1 LDAKL
6 RRLTVGLAIES
17 ALDQGLDFVTLEG
30 FYSDPDEAGIREL
43 HGRLIASVDHRDRE
57 VAIWLEPAL
66 GAEPLRSDPA
76 RLAGEMREM
85 EFILLIL
92 ARRAGAAQYEVNAWM
107 NYVANAAQFIV
118 DGFWM
123 DAKILL
129 SRALMSSGT
138 PAVEALKADPDLLY
152 EVDVLQRATAAY
164 FDEMRGYPV
173 SINVPAERLD
183 AALDLQG
190 IMIDLMRGGDP
201 GGEEGRHV
209 KETFH
214 GLSSVLR
221 HLMESRETPEE
232 IRRELGVVAG
242 RIDWFLPSIA
252 DEGKRALLEDYRR
265 TIEVLASRL

>member
-17 ALDQGLDFVTLEG
+17 ALDQGLDFVALEG
-30 FYSDPDEAGIREL
+30 LYSDPDEAGIREL

-66 GAEPLRSDPA
+66 GAEPLKSDPA
-76 RLAGEMREM
+76 KLAGEMMEM
-85 EFILLIL
+85 EFILLTL
-92 ARRAGAAQYEVNAWM
+92 ARRASAAQQEVNAWM
-107 NYVANAAQFIV
+107 NYVANAAQFVV
-118 DGFWM
+118 DGFWI

-152 EVDVLQRATAAY
+152 EVDALQRATAAY
-164 FDEMRGYPV
+164 FEELRGYPV
-173 SINVPAERLD
+173 SISVPAGRLD
-183 AALDLQG
+183 ATLDLQG
-190 IMIDLMRGGDP
+190 IMIDLMRRWGRD
-201 GGEEGRHV
+201 EEKMHV
-209 KETFH
+209 RETVR

-221 HLMESRETPEE
+221 HLTESRETPED
-232 IRRELGVVAG
+232 IRKELDVVAS

-252 DEGKRALLEDYRR
+252 DEDRRSLLEGYRR
-265 TIEVLASRL
+265 TIGVLASRL

>member
-1 LDAKL
+1 MDAKL

-17 ALDQGLDFVTLEG
+17 ALDQGLDAGALKG
-30 FYSDPDEAGIREL
+30 LYSDPDEARIREL
-43 HGRLIASVDHRDRE
+43 HGRLITSGDHRDRE

-66 GAEPLRSDPA
+66 GAEPLKSDPA

-85 EFILLIL
+85 EFILLTL
-92 ARRAGAAQYEVNAWM
+92 ARRAGAAQKEVNAWM

-118 DGFWM
+118 DGFWI

-152 EVDVLQRATAAY
+152 EVDVLQRATAAH
-164 FDEMRGYPV
+164 FEELRGYPV
-173 SINVPAERLD
+173 SISVPAGRLD
-183 AALDLQG
+183 AALELQWV
-190 IMIDLMRGGDP
+190 MIDLMRSGDR

-209 KETFH
+209 KETVH
-214 GLSSVLR
+214 GLSSVLH
-221 HLMESRETPEE
+221 HLMESRETPED
-232 IRRELGVVAG
+232 IRKELGVVAS

-252 DEGKRALLEDYRR
+252 DEGRRALLEGYRR
-265 TIEVLASRL
+265 TIEVLASGL

>member
-6 RRLTVGLAIES
+6 RRLTVGLAFES
-17 ALDQGLDFVTLEG
+17 ALDQGLDVVALEG
-30 FYSDPDEAGIREL
+30 LYSDPDETGIREL

-66 GAEPLRSDPA
+66 GAEPLESDPA

-85 EFILLIL
+85 EFILLTL
-92 ARRAGAAQYEVNAWM
+92 ARRAGAAQQEVNAWM

-118 DGFWM
+118 DGFWI

-152 EVDVLQRATAAY
+152 EVDALQRATAAY
-164 FDEMRGYPV
+164 FEELRGYPV
-173 SINVPAERLD
+173 SISVPAGRLD

-190 IMIDLMRGGDP
+190 IMIDLMRRWGRD
-201 GGEEGRHV
+201 EEEMHV
-209 KETFH
+209 RETVR

-221 HLMESRETPEE
+221 HLTESRETPED
-232 IRRELGVVAG
+232 IRKELGVVAN

-252 DEGKRALLEDYRR
+252 DEDRRSLLEDYRR
-265 TIEVLASRL
+265 TIGVLASRL